1 MLFFF
6 SRVTQKRIRRLFIKY
21 YCNNLD
27 ILKLICTS
35 FKIDSWKTLSLVGAA
50 FAGYLNFPVQ
60 AVQRKVPA
68 FFNPLSRELD
78 NGRYA
83 GVDDCEIL
91 AEIRRG
97 FDSFDKCRRRSLE
110 QASFAPQ
117 NILNF
122 FFVIRDINYQMTVG
136 CGAEMAGVQG

>member
-1 MLFFF
+1 M
-6 SRVTQKRIRRLFIKY
+6 
-21 YCNNLD
+21 
-27 ILKLICTS
+27 
-35 FKIDSWKTLSLVGAA
+35 GAA

-68 FFNPLSRELD
+68 FFNPLSRALD

-83 GVDDCEIL
+83 GLDDCEIL

-122 FFVIRDINYQMTVG
+122 FFLSFVISTTIDDSGLWRRNGGSSRLKKI
-136 CGAEMAGVQG
+136 